1 MTEQELKRLR
11 TEFPILASRVGREHL
26 AYFDNAATTQ
36 KPRAVID
43 SLSNYYR
50 KRNAN
55 VHRAAHA
62 LAAEA
67 TQAYEGA
74 RRTVAAWLNV
84 KPTEVVW
91 TRGTTESINLVA
103 QAFLAPRVK
112 AGDRIL
118 LLVSN
123 HHANILPWQQLAQQR
138 GIQLDVVGLTL
149 SGELDLDEYAQLL
162 QRKPKMVALSHV
174 SNALGTIYPVS
185 EMVQQAKQAG
195 AWTLVDGAQALP
207 HFDVDLQALGADFY
221 TFSGHKTFGPTGVG
235 VLFGRYELLESM
247 PPWQTGGEMIERVS
261 FDEVVFAAPP
271 LRFEAGTPNIAGA
284 IGLAT
289 AINYLQQRDRAAL
302 EAHEQ
307 HLLALTEAGLRQIPG
322 VDIVAAG
329 EHKVALLSCTF
340 EQFQVADVAAYLDSR
355 GIAVRAG
362 HHCAQPLLQHLGLD
376 ASLRL
381 SFAFYNNV
389 QEVERLLEAIKELL
403 DSEIS
408 ASNEDLETQVTAVY
422 RAPDWASRFSA
433 LMHLAQALP
442 VASPELR
449 QPENEV
455 FGCATRT
462 WMRLATDAKGLISLE
477 TDAQSRLL
485 QGLLYLIAQAVNGR
499 HPGDINL
506 DQIQQQLVDL
516 GFEAQL
522 SHTRGN
528 AIQHLLTHL
537 RAIIAAV

>member
-43 SLSNYYR
+43 AVSNYYR
-50 KRNAN
+50 KQNAN
-55 VHRAAHA
+55 VHRAAHH

-67 TQAYEGA
+67 TQAYEAA

-84 KPTEVVW
+84 QPIEVIW
-91 TRGTTESINLVA
+91 TRGTTEAINLVA
-103 QAFLAPRVK
+103 QAFLAPRIE

-138 GIQLDVVGLTL
+138 GVKLDVVGLTQ
-149 SGELDLDEYAQLL
+149 SGELDLEQYAQLL

-185 EMVQQAKQAG
+185 EMVQQAKRVG

-207 HFDVDLQALGADFY
+207 HFDVDLHALGADFY
-221 TFSGHKTFGPTGVG
+221 TFSGHKTFGPTGIG
-235 VLFGRYELLESM
+235 GLFGRYELLESM

-261 FDEVVFAAPP
+261 FDEVVYAAPP
-271 LRFEAGTPNIAGA
+271 LRFEAGTPNIVGA
-284 IGLAT
+284 LGLAS

-307 HLLALTEAGLRQIPG
+307 HLLALAEAGLEQIPG
-322 VDIVAAG
+322 VNLVPAG
-329 EHKVALLSCTF
+329 ERRVALLSCTF

-362 HHCAQPLLQHLGLD
+362 HHCAQPLLQHLELD
-376 ASLRL
+376 ASLRI
-381 SFAFYNNV
+381 SFAFYNTA

-403 DSEIS
+403 GSELS
-408 ASNEDLETQVTAVY
+408 LSNEGLEAQVAAVY
-422 RAPDWASRFSA
+422 EAPDWASRFSA
-433 LMHLAQALP
+433 LMHLAQTLP
-442 VASPELR
+442 ATPHELR

-462 WMRLATDAKGLISLE
+462 WMRLATDEKGCISLA
-477 TDAQSRLL
+477 TDAQSRLM

-506 DQIQQQLVDL
+506 DQIQQRLVDL

>member
-26 AYFDNAATTQ
+26 AYFDNAATTH

-43 SLSNYYR
+43 AVSNYYR
-50 KRNAN
+50 KQNAN
-55 VHRAAHA
+55 VHRAAHH

-67 TQAYEGA
+67 TQAYEAA

-84 KPTEVVW
+84 QPTEVIW
-91 TRGTTESINLVA
+91 TRGSTEAINLVA
-103 QAFLAPRVK
+103 QAFLAPRIE

-123 HHANILPWQQLAQQR
+123 HHANILPWKQLAQQR
-138 GIQLDVVGLTL
+138 GVELDVVGLTQ
-149 SGELDLDEYAQLL
+149 SGELDLEQYAQLL

-185 EMVQQAKQAG
+185 EMVQQAKRVG

-207 HFDVDLQALGADFY
+207 HFDVDLHSLGADFY
-221 TFSGHKTFGPTGVG
+221 TFSGHKTFGPTGIG
-235 VLFGRYELLESM
+235 GLFGRYELLESM

-261 FDEVVFAAPP
+261 FDEVVYAAPP

-284 IGLAT
+284 LGLAS

-307 HLLALTEAGLRQIPG
+307 HLLALAEAGLKQIPG
-322 VDIVAAG
+322 INLVPAG
-329 EHKVALLSCTF
+329 GRRVALLSCTF

-362 HHCAQPLLQHLGLD
+362 HHCAQPLLQHLELD
-376 ASLRL
+376 ASLRI
-381 SFAFYNNV
+381 SFAFYNTA

-403 DSEIS
+403 GSELS
-408 ASNEDLETQVTAVY
+408 LSNDGLEAQVAAVY
-422 RAPDWASRFSA
+422 KAPDWASRFSA
-433 LMHLAQALP
+433 LMHLAQTLP
-442 VASPELR
+442 ATPHELR

-462 WMRLATDAKGLISLE
+462 WMRLATDENGCISLA
-477 TDAQSRLL
+477 TDAQSRLM
-485 QGLLYLIAQAVNGR
+485 QGLLYLIAQAVNGK
-499 HPGDINL
+499 HPGEINL

-528 AIQHLLTHL
+528 AVQHLLSHL
-537 RAIIAAV
+537 RVVIASV